1 MPNFLVVGHITRDVL
16 AEGGFVQGGTVTYA
30 AIAAARLGAQPAI
43 LTRAAPDFPLTP
55 ALDGI
60 PIERLPAATTT
71 TFENRYLNG
80 HRQQIVHTVA
90 PALGVA
96 DVPTAW
102 RQIAIVLLGPVAQEV
117 DPDLA
122 TAFAGRPA
130 LNLAPPLVGVV
141 PQGWMRRWNEDG
153 EVSRQPWH
161 SAAAVLA
168 GASVLILSDE
178 DLGDDRAALAL
189 YRRLCPLVV
198 LTQGARGCQVW
209 QGEQMTPVPP
219 RPAREVD
226 PTGAGDVFAAAFLI
240 RLAATGNPLRAARFA
255 NVAASFSV
263 EGPATHAIP
272 SLAQVETWLAQHEG
286 AEPGAPLS
294 PAQVS
299 L

>member
-16 AEGGFVQGGTVTYA
+16 AQGGFVQGGTVTYA
-30 AIAAARLGAQPAI
+30 AITAARLGAQPAI

-80 HRQQIVHTVA
+80 HRQQMVHTVA
-90 PALGVA
+90 PPISAA
-96 DVPTAW
+96 DVPDAW
-102 RQIAIVLLGPVAQEV
+102 RQIAMVLLGPVAQEV
-117 DPDLA
+117 DPALA
-122 TAFAGRPA
+122 TAFADRPA
-130 LNLAPPLVGVV
+130 PNQPPLVGVV

-153 EVSRQPWH
+153 QVSRQPWR
-161 SAAAVLA
+161 SAAAVLV

-178 DLGDDRAALAL
+178 DLGDDRAALDL

-198 LTQGARGCQVW
+198 LTQGTRGCQVW

-240 RLAATGNPLRAARFA
+240 RLAATGDPLRAARFA

-263 EGPATHAIP
+263 EGPATQAIP
-272 SLAQVETWLAQHEG
+272 SLAQVETWLAQHES

>member
-16 AEGGFVQGGTVTYA
+16 AQGGFVQGGTVTYA
-30 AIAAARLGAQPAI
+30 AITAARLGAQPAI

-80 HRQQIVHTVA
+80 HRQQMVHTVA
-90 PALGVA
+90 PPISAA
-96 DVPTAW
+96 DVPDAW
-102 RQIAIVLLGPVAQEV
+102 RQIAMVLLGPVAQEV
-117 DPDLA
+117 DPALA
-122 TAFAGRPA
+122 TAFADRPA
-130 LNLAPPLVGVV
+130 PNQPPLVGVV

-153 EVSRQPWH
+153 QVSRQPWR
-161 SAAAVLA
+161 SAAAVLV

-178 DLGDDRAALAL
+178 DLGDDRAALDL

-240 RLAATGNPLRAARFA
+240 RLAATGDPLRAARFA

-263 EGPATHAIP
+263 EGPATQAIP
-272 SLAQVETWLAQHEG
+272 SLAQVETWLAQHES